1 MSYGSQVIYP
11 GFSFLDSQAEGIVHR
26 RAFSRGGTQMQKEL
40 SRRGWW
46 AFENL
51 EHLSGWGASGG
62 TLERRRG
69 LMLDR
74 MTALQTVRVTMQEG
88 FTAVHK
94 ANAMAIR
101 LNCSTSSAGRRASRN
116 CAITFG
122 IEHRLIAPMASNCA
136 VHSIR
141 NTILIVYRVR

>member
-1 MSYGSQVIYP
+1 
-11 GFSFLDSQAEGIVHR
+11 
-26 RAFSRGGTQMQKEL
+26 
-40 SRRGWW
+40 
-46 AFENL
+46 
-51 EHLSGWGASGG
+51 
-62 TLERRRG
+62 
-69 LMLDR
+69 MLDR

-136 VHSIR
+136 LHSIR